1 MFPSFPKFRTLTDQD
16 RERYNFYYFLQGEP
30 NSDYCFSVIQTWLAY
45 SAPVEVSQIDEGLI
59 VIRYKD
65 VLLDNDT
72 TTLYALIGKHKVLDP
87 EKAEIILQLTGDN
100 SKLVLSAKQLS
111 RIEDHLTPNYLVTSD
126 LGLNDYIY
134 SVTEYSELDKPDYRR
149 IRRELNTFER
159 DYPNTK
165 TQIEEVDINDA
176 AIKTRVIN
184 THHSWENT
192 YKYQNDPD
200 RVEGKIM
207 AKIISESKQLGVNCL
222 LGVIN
227 GKTEGIF
234 LYSDLK
240 MTSGHFINLHHA
252 RFSYEYKFVNDYL
265 WVLLAKHLKNKGIE
279 YINFER
285 DANIEGLRKHKQL
298 LKPKRITSMH
308 LAGQLS

>member
-16 RERYNFYYFLQGEP
+16 RERYNFYYYLQGEP
-30 NSDYCFSVIQTWLAY
+30 NSDYCFSVIQSWLAY

-87 EKAEIILQLTGDN
+87 QKAEIILQLTGGK
-100 SKLVLSAKQLS
+100 SKLVLSAEQLLK
-111 RIEDHLTPNYLVTSD
+111 IEDHLTPNYLVTSD

-134 SVTEYSELDKPDYRR
+134 SVDEYSELDKPDYRR
-149 IRRELNTFER
+149 IRREMNSFNR
-159 DYPNTK
+159 DHPDSK
-165 TQIEEVDINDA
+165 TQIEEVDINNDSVKA
-176 AIKTRVIN
+176 RVIN

-192 YKYQNDPD
+192 YKFQNDPE

-222 LGVIN
+222 LGVID

-234 LYSDLK
+234 LYSELK
-240 MTSGHFINLHHA
+240 MKSGHYINLHHA
-252 RFSYEYKFVNDYL
+252 RFSYDYKFVNDYL
-265 WVLLAKHLKNKGIE
+265 WVLLAKHLKTKGVE

-285 DANIEGLRKHKQL
+285 DANIEGLRQHKQL

-308 LAGQLS
+308 LAGQFS